1 MNNMNNDSVSGDVN
15 TANTNSQFSGLNG
28 LGGMNNKS
36 MSFESSTF
44 ETQDIS
50 PNCLVVD
57 KSKFSTLDS
66 YYTYLRQWF
75 NNTGIVK
82 VQDATDSVKR
92 VLNYPYMF
100 DIGFPNTNN
109 ETHAV
114 IACSDIMA
122 AKQFLINCKSGKFST
137 PALMFCFYSFNES
150 DKRIAA
156 NNNIELVGLNEMY
169 DLNNAI
175 TSVFGGLSIG
185 NTLVSKLQRSL
196 RDKFKDSKPRD
207 KDIQSE
213 FNAAG
218 DNIMS
223 IISDGFDQLKGS
235 IASMLNLVGA
245 DKAANAVETFTNPFE
260 PQAQQAEQSDET
272 EQHEQDKNTFEAQP
286 NGYTGPMEKV
296 YGDSGNI
303 SEPEKSTVVIEK
315 TNDVSIEKADEAIT
329 SNTVNATDAQPV
341 TVNKPSVSLTKT
353 DVQTTDNVVVQ
364 SDSTVSTA
372 EDFLKLN

>member
-1 MNNMNNDSVSGDVN
+1 MNTMNNDSMTDTVN
-15 TANTNSQFSGLNG
+15 DTSTNSQFSGLNG
-28 LGGMNNKS
+28 LGDITNKS

-44 ETQDIS
+44 ETQEAN
-50 PNCLVVD
+50 PNCLIVD

-75 NNTGIVK
+75 NNTGVVA
-82 VQDATDSVKR
+82 VQDTTDTVKT

-122 AKQFLINCKSGKFST
+122 AKKFLINCKTGKFST
-137 PALMFCFYSFNES
+137 PALMFCFYNFNES

-156 NNNIELVGLNEMY
+156 NNNIELVGINEMY

-175 TSVFGGLSIG
+175 TSVFGGLTIG
-185 NTLVSKLQRSL
+185 NTLVNKLQKSL
-196 RDKFKDSKPRD
+196 RDRFKGQKTGT

-213 FNAAG
+213 VNAV
-218 DNIMS
+218 DDSLMS

-235 IASMLNLVGA
+235 IASMLSLVGA
-245 DKAANAVETFTNPFE
+245 GKAANAVENFSNPFE
-260 PQAQQAEQSDET
+260 TQTVQEQIP
-272 EQHEQDKNTFEAQP
+272 HEQTQTNFETQP
-286 NGYTGPMEKV
+286 NGYKGPMSEV
-296 YGDSGNI
+296 YGDNVSANETADNDSVSTVNLEKVDDTAVI
-303 SEPEKSTVVIEK
+303 SEDNVAEHQTV
-315 TNDVSIEKADEAIT
+315 TL
-329 SNTVNATDAQPV
+329 
-341 TVNKPSVSLTKT
+341 NKPSVSLTKT